1 MTKRRLLTAIIGL
14 VLVVSAFAVDKNLEK
29 DITMVSYEQSWRDSE
44 GTLALKNNTNEDIK
58 NVVFVI
64 TYLDMS
70 GQELDYQEFA
80 EDIDIAPGMTRK
92 LDIPAYEHDRSY
104 HYYKSENSPTGSPSF
119 KIKFQL
125 KDYNTLVESVD
136 ESDINVIPELELP
149 PHMEQGDDY
158 HNDGL
163 FLLLVGIVFLFVIGI
178 SIALYI
184 IVALMAKNRNRNV
197 VLWVLLS
204 IIASPLLIILILLAI
219 GNDETAGERE

>member
-104 HYYKSENSPTGSPSF
+104 HYYKSAKLYDNTSF

-136 ESDINVIPELELP
+136 ESDIDVIPELELP

-178 SIALYI
+178 SIALFI

>member
-14 VLVVSAFAVDKNLEK
+14 VLVVSTFAVDKNLEK

-104 HYYKSENSPTGSPSF
+104 HYYKSAKLYEP
-119 KIKFQL
+119 
-125 KDYNTLVESVD
+125 VD
-136 ESDINVIPELELP
+136 ESDIDVIPELELP

-158 HNDGL
+158 HNDEL

-204 IIASPLLIILILLAI
+204 IIASPLLIIIILLAI
-219 GNDETAGERE
+219 GNDETAGDRE

>member
-29 DITMVSYEQSWRDSE
+29 DITMVSYEQRWLDSE

-104 HYYKSENSPTGSPSF
+104 HYYKSAKLYDNTSF

-136 ESDINVIPELELP
+136 ESDIDVIPELELP

-163 FLLLVGIVFLFVIGI
+163 FLLLVGIVFLFVIGV

-219 GNDETAGERE
+219 GNDETAGDRE